1 MAQQE
6 DPRSFAVFIS
16 SLSDGLI
23 EHQASENLKKLF
35 ETLEEEAITRAKAT
49 GKLVITLAFEVDNKG
64 NVNVSHNVERKE
76 PKKFEKGGVCWLTKG
91 ANYSLDP
98 PMRRKGI
105 REVERDESA
114 ADDGS
119 LQAAPRGSGKSV

>member
-6 DPRSFAVFIS
+6 EPRSFSFFIS

-23 EHQASENLKKLF
+23 ERQASENLKKLF
-35 ETLEEEAITRAKAT
+35 EVLEEEAITRARAT
-49 GKLVITLAFEVDNKG
+49 GKLILTLALEVDNKG
-64 NVNVSHNVERKE
+64 NVQVSHNVERKE

-98 PMRRKGI
+98 PARRKGI
-105 REVERDESA
+105 REVDRDESG
-114 ADDGS
+114 ADDGA
-119 LQAAPRGSGKSV
+119 LQAAPRGRGKSV